1 MKNITQIMEIMRRIS
16 ELLRLGG
23 IDEWAIRIDE
33 YRIELPKDTTYVLS
47 KIAALYGGMGS
58 LNDIVLYRNGQPMIA
73 ENNELDKLLSE
84 LHERCVGT

>member
-1 MKNITQIMEIMRRIS
+1 MKNLTKIMEIMNRIS
-16 ELLRLGG
+16 ELLRVSDE
-23 IDEWAIRIDE
+23 DEWALRIDE

-73 ENNELDKLLSE
+73 ENNELHKLRSE
-84 LHERCVGT
+84 LHERCVGA